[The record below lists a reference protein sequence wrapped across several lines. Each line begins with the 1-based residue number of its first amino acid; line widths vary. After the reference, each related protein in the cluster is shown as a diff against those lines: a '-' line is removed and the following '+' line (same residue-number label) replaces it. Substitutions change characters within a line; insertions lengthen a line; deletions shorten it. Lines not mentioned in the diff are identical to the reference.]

1 MKRNTMVK
9 WAKAILVSRRQAS
22 PGDFIFDG
30 GEVNKV
36 AQVEVTKVTKVK
48 SITREYNESQLIG
61 WLCTLSDIS
70 VDT

>member
-1 MKRNTMVK
+1 M
-9 WAKAILVSRRQAS
+9 SRRQAS

-61 WLCTLSDIS
+61 
-70 VDT
+70 